1 MSTSVEE
8 IQRPK
13 LSFGLIL
20 VSNVIWIFGLFLYVN
35 FIGLFMRDVLGANSV
50 QVGFWST
57 VFSLSMMLFVGLGGT
72 LTAKLGAKRTMFL
85 GWIGIVPAPIIYMFA
100 PTWQIVLIGAFF
112 EGLSGLAGAPIGPY
126 VSALSRGSRRGQ
138 AFTIL
143 AASTAIGGIPSPVL
157 GGIIIQL
164 LGYQTLFF
172 IVAIL
177 FAVSSLLIIP
187 ISDLRQDKTDATQKR
202 SWAFFKNRIFI
213 FSTLLWFTMNTLVF
227 ITQIFVPL
235 FLSDRF
241 RLTEPQIGA
250 LGSITNACGAVLG
263 PILGWLGDRWSLTG
277 SLTLPIIGT
286 LGFYG
291 LLIVIPNAAFLPFVY
306 GFRGLIYGLNSLSN
320 AILSHYIPKV
330 QLADSLSAYYLIG
343 RTLTPITPI
352 IGGIAFAY
360 NASLPLMVSTT
371 LMPIALI
378 FLILLHRAS
387 AKAERIEREEVEEI
401 PSIAREELHPPV

>member
-1 MSTSVEE
+1 MSATFEE
-8 IQRPK
+8 IQRPR

-20 VSNVIWIFGLFLYVN
+20 ISNVIWIFGLFLYVN

-72 LTAKLGAKRTMFL
+72 LTAKLGAKRTMIL
-85 GWIGIVPAPIIYMFA
+85 GWIGIIPAPIIYMFA
-100 PTWQIVLIGAFF
+100 PTWQIVLLGAFF

-126 VSALSRGSRRGQ
+126 ISALSRKSRRGQ

-143 AASTAIGGIPSPVL
+143 AASTAIGGIPSPIL

-164 LGYQTLFF
+164 YGYQILFF

-177 FAVSSLLIIP
+177 FAVSSLFIIP
-187 ISDLRQDKTDATQKR
+187 ISNLRQDKTDETQQR
-202 SWAFFKNRIFI
+202 SWQFFKNRIFI

-235 FLSDRF
+235 FLTDRF
-241 RLTEPQIGA
+241 GLTEAQIGA

-263 PILGWLGDRWSLTG
+263 PLLGWLGDRWSYTG
-277 SLTLPIIGT
+277 SLTFPIIGT

-291 LLIVIPNAAFLPFVY
+291 LLIMAPSAAFLPLVY
-306 GFRGLIYGLNSLSN
+306 GLRGLIYGLNSLSN
-320 AILSHYIPKV
+320 AIMSHYIPKV
-330 QLADSLSAYYLIG
+330 QLADALSAYYLIG

-360 NASLPLMVSTT
+360 NASLPLMISTA

-378 FLILLHRAS
+378 FLVILHRQS
-387 AKAERIEREEVEEI
+387 SKAERIDREEVDEAS
-401 PSIAREELHPPV
+401 SIVIEELHPPV

>member
-1 MSTSVEE
+1 MSNSVEE

-72 LTAKLGAKRTMFL
+72 LTAKLGAKRTMIL
-85 GWIGIVPAPIIYMFA
+85 GWIGILPAPIIYMFA

-126 VSALSRGSRRGQ
+126 ISALSRSSRRGQ

-143 AASTAIGGIPSPVL
+143 SASTAIGGIPSPVL

-164 LGYQTLFF
+164 YGYPILFF

-187 ISDLRQDKTDATQKR
+187 ISNLRQDKTDETEKR
-202 SWAFFKNRIFI
+202 SWEFFKNRIFI
-213 FSTLLWFTMNTLVF
+213 FSTLLWFTINTLVF

-241 RLTEPQIGA
+241 GLNEAQIGA
-250 LGSITNACGAVLG
+250 LSTITNACGAVIG
-263 PILGWLGDRWSLTG
+263 PLLGWLGDRWSYTG
-277 SLTLPIIGT
+277 SLTFPIVGT

-291 LLIVIPNAAFLPFVY
+291 LLLVIPNAAFLPFVY
-306 GFRGLIYGLNSLSN
+306 GFRGLVYGLNSLTN

-360 NASLPLMVSTT
+360 NASLPLMVSSM
-371 LMPIALI
+371 LMPIAFI
-378 FLILLHRAS
+378 FLILIHRAS
-387 AKAERIEREEVEEI
+387 TKVKRIEREEVEEV
-401 PSIAREELHPPV
+401 PSIVREELHPPV